1 MTEHPERDA
10 SVSDETLAP
19 HQLTRD
25 DHGRLPDDSRRAM
38 VQLLRGPYVH
48 HERHAGLWRAI
59 VRDEAA
65 IRELLGNLYL
75 QLSLDHERGLAF
87 VANAELAELATPK
100 VVRRTPLTLLDTA
113 LVLLLRVRL
122 LRDASPS
129 GRVFIGRDEIDDEL
143 APYRPVTNTDA
154 STFAKRINASVEKM
168 KKASVLLGTAE
179 DDRFEISPVLTL
191 VFDAEQVQAVTE
203 EISALV
209 EVAGR
214 AVRAAPD
221 EEAADDP
228 ESIGDDVDS
237 DEPAPVARRAADLSD
252 HDEGAR

>member
-1 MTEHPERDA
+1 MTEHTA
-10 SVSDETLAP
+10 GETPDSTEALAP

-25 DHGRLPDDSRRAM
+25 DHGRLPDDSRRAL

-48 HERHAGLWRAI
+48 HERHASLWRAI
-59 VRDEAA
+59 VRDEQA

-75 QLSLDHERGLAF
+75 QLSLDRERGLAF
-87 VANAELAELATPK
+87 VANAELAELSTPK
-100 VVRRTPLTLLDTA
+100 VVRRTPLTLIDTA

-122 LRDASPS
+122 LRDAGPT

-143 APYRPVTNTDA
+143 SPYRPATNTDA

-179 DDRFEISPVLTL
+179 DERFEISPVLAL

-203 EISALV
+203 EIHSLVQATTRAL
-209 EVAGR
+209 
-214 AVRAAPD
+214 RAAPD
-221 EEAADDP
+221 EDMLDDEVDP
-228 ESIGDDVDS
+228 DESTTTG
-237 DEPAPVARRAADLSD
+237 ARRAADD
-252 HDEGAR
+252 TEDV